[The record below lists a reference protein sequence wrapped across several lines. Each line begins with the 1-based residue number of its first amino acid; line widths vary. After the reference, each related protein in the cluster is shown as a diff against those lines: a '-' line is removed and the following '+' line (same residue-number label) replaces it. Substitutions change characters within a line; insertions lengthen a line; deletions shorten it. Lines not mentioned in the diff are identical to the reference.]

1 MLKFIIG
8 FQRRHGMTRD
18 ECHRHLRE
26 VHGPLVASEPTFTR
40 HVRGYVQNYAL
51 TERPEWAH
59 PEFAADGAA
68 ELWFDDAETFVTA
81 YAEPLYLERIRPDE
95 ANFTDPAR
103 YLATFARE
111 RTVWDGPVA
120 GAVKLLRF
128 LAMKPST
135 GAEAQQSTWLE
146 EHSRALADNP
156 ETRSLAIRYVQNR
169 SIPSSENPF
178 PLAEPFA
185 GVDEIWFASAVDAAA
200 FIRAEQRMN
209 ASRSDC
215 ASGIDL
221 KASITVLVRE
231 GIMPGYGHPAG

>member
-8 FQRRHGMTRD
+8 FQRRRGMTRE

-51 TERPEWAH
+51 AERPEWTH
-59 PEFAADGAA
+59 PQFVADGAA

-95 ANFTDPAR
+95 ANFTDPTR
-103 YLATFARE
+103 YLATFAKE
-111 RTVWDGPVA
+111 RTVWDGP
-120 GAVKLLRF
+120 GSGSLKLIRF
-128 LAMKPST
+128 LAMRGGPRIESKQD
-135 GAEAQQSTWLE
+135 AWLDD
-146 EHSRALADNP
+146 HARVLAGNVD
-156 ETRSLAIRYVQNR
+156 TRSRAIRYVQNR

-185 GVDEIWFASAVDAAA
+185 GVDELWFEDADAAA
-200 FIRAEQRMN
+200 GFLREEQR
-209 ASRSDC
+209 ASERRP
-215 ASGIDL
+215 AVGPGIDL
-221 KASITVLVRE
+221 QASISLLVRE
-231 GIMPGYGHPAG
+231 GIMPGYGHPVG